1 MRMSRV
7 LVAAALCVAAPLV
20 ALTRSAATADPDSA
34 VVVHFDSDAAPDI
47 QSAGPIAF
55 SPQGVLFVGDSRSA
69 AVFAMQPEG
78 AAAAGQPAAVNV
90 DRFDERVAAVLGTT
104 AADIRIVDM
113 AIHPL
118 SRTAYFSVSR
128 GQGADAKP
136 VLVRLTRAGA
146 PEIVDL
152 TRVKFSKASLD
163 RPPVPGVTVKGWKQ
177 EARTYTVTDMA
188 FLEGRLYVAGLSN
201 EEFASTMRV
210 LPFPFGAAATATGLE
225 IYHVSHGQY
234 ETHAPINVF
243 TPYRVNGKPALLA
256 TYSCLP
262 LASFPL
268 ASLTDGARVRGTTV
282 AELGS
287 GQAANDMLV
296 YEQGGKPF
304 LLVAA
309 GGGLYRF
316 DATQFA
322 HAGSLTTPLTG
333 GAYTAGASYK
343 TLEKAGPRLLGE
355 LDGDRLIIA
364 RREGSDGPWSLRTVN
379 KGAL

>member
-1 MRMSRV
+1 MRMSRII
-7 LVAAALCVAAPLV
+7 VAGALLGTAPL
-20 ALTRSAATADPDSA
+20 AAIGSSAGRPISEPS
-34 VVVHFDSDAAPDI
+34 VIVHFDSDGTPDI

-55 SPQGVLFVGDSRSA
+55 SPQGVLFAGDSRGA
-69 AVFAMQPEG
+69 AVFALEPEPSAHPAQPD
-78 AAAAGQPAAVNV
+78 AVTV
-90 DRFDERVAAVLGTT
+90 DRLDERVAAVLGTT
-104 AADIRIVDM
+104 AANVRIVDM
-113 AIHPL
+113 AVHPV
-118 SRTAYFSVSR
+118 SRTVYLSVSR
-128 GQGADAKP
+128 GQGAEARP
-136 VLVRLTRAGA
+136 VLVRLAKGGLE
-146 PEIVDL
+146 PVDL
-152 TRVKFSKASLD
+152 TRVKFSKAALEK
-163 RPPVPGVTVKGWKQ
+163 PPVPGVTVKGWQQ

-188 FLEGRLYVAGLSN
+188 FVDGRLYVAGLSN

-210 LPFPFGAAATATGLE
+210 VPFPFGGAARAAGLE
-225 IYHVSHGQY
+225 VYHVSHGQY

-268 ASLTDGARVRGTTV
+268 ESLTDGARVRGTTV

-287 GQAANDMLV
+287 GQAATDMLS
-296 YEQGGKPF
+296 YEYGGKPY

-322 HAGSLTTPLTG
+322 HAGSLTAPLNG
-333 GAYTAGASYK
+333 GAYTAGASYT
-343 TLEKAGPRLLGE
+343 TLEKPGAKLLGE
-355 LDGDRLIIA
+355 LDATRLIVA
-364 RREGSDGPWSLRTVN
+364 RREGADGPWSIRTVN